1 MGITKASLHD
11 QVISFVWGGVC
22 MLRGADLGTHLQG
35 WIRDIK

>member
-1 MGITKASLHD
+1 MTKSSHL
-11 QVISFVWGGVC
+11 FGGGVC